1 VTGVLGEIACAV
13 IARAPWREDPGK
25 AAKRGGAPRTRKRA
39 EQQRSRATRQSILA
53 GALSE
58 FADKGFEAAS
68 IRSIAERTGLQH
80 PLITHHYPTKDAL
93 WRATAEYV
101 FEKIREK
108 WDKSTPQLADAAPID
123 HLRAEYRAVFYY
135 TAAFPE
141 FHRFMRQEARSD
153 NPRLRWVAET
163 VLAPLIDRLLPQIRA
178 AQKQGDLPAIE
189 PIVFHYMM
197 ISLTAMLAGFGPEM
211 RVTSRVKP
219 ESPTI
224 VDSYWNHI
232 ETMVFGQRVNASG
245 SNNRKRTQDLGTG
258 NK

>member
-1 VTGVLGEIACAV
+1 L
-13 IARAPWREDPGK
+13 K
-25 AAKRGGAPRTRKRA
+25 A
-39 EQQRSRATRQSILA
+39 
-53 GALSE
+53 ALSE

-80 PLITHHYPTKDAL
+80 PLITYHYPTKDAL
-93 WRATAEYV
+93 WRATAEYA
-101 FEKIREK
+101 FEQIREK
-108 WDKSTPQLADAAPID
+108 WDRSGPELSDAAPID

-141 FHRFMRQEARSD
+141 FHRFMRQEAMYD

-178 AQKQGDLPAIE
+178 AQRHGDLPAIE

-211 RVTSRVKP
+211 RMTSRVRP
-219 ESPTI
+219 QAPTI
-224 VDSYWNHI
+224 VDSYWSLV
-232 ETMVFGQRVNASG
+232 ESMVFGARANTSG
-245 SNNRKRTQDLGTG
+245 SRNRKRAPKLGSLH
-258 NK
+258 K